1 VAHLHHAGNQKNQP
15 AIKQKNL
22 VMNQKDHYSA
32 RPHINFSC
40 FCAPINPHTF
50 LRLKQ
55 KKQTLMVHAFT
66 SIIQSKKLALTGR
79 EREDV
84 SRQAHIAQ
92 YKNKC
97 MHRREEE
104 EQKVAADEIKK

>member
-1 VAHLHHAGNQKNQP
+1 
-15 AIKQKNL
+15 
-22 VMNQKDHYSA
+22 
-32 RPHINFSC
+32 
-40 FCAPINPHTF
+40 
-50 LRLKQ
+50 
-55 KKQTLMVHAFT
+55 MVDAFT
-66 SIIQSKKLALTGR
+66 SIIIQSKKLARTGR